1 MPKAKAKAKAK
12 KQTIKNRT
20 VRSGRPTGTSCILST
35 IIRVLYIAPL
45 SILLLER
52 LWIPLEYGNITGYL
66 DVEKTATSRTSKLP
80 LPFLDWNWNEFPPLE
95 KLTES
100 YNWKIMCPAKTELLA
115 DVHVHAPVVSQSQS
129 QSLSE
134 RRIPKIIHQTARSRC
149 VTPAFATITNKW
161 KFPGWSYYFHDD
173 DAMNRLL
180 LRMDFPEF
188 PHLKLILRNCV
199 TNGTLKADLWRYL
212 VLWVYG
218 GVYADFDS
226 APNDFSADTID
237 PTDDGWFV
245 VEQYH
250 ILSQWF
256 MAVSPR
262 HPLMYYAIHH
272 SLLNL
277 LEAEDTQQIG
287 AHLKTGPHALHRAFM
302 DFRKDAGILVDPLG
316 TGKKPVGSGTFSGT
330 HNRTITVV
338 GVGENENEFVQRL
351 AVDPIVRQK
360 AYRTMGMTHFSKY
373 TKPNAKKS
381 GHTCLDAMLNDLTAA
396 IDSS

>member
-1 MPKAKAKAKAK
+1 
-12 KQTIKNRT
+12 
-20 VRSGRPTGTSCILST
+20 
-35 IIRVLYIAPL
+35 VLYIAPL

-52 LWIPLEYGNITGYL
+52 LWMPLEYGNITGYL
-66 DVEKTATSRTSKLP
+66 DVEETATSRTSKLP
-80 LPFLDWNWNEFPPLE
+80 FLDLKKFPPLE
-95 KLTES
+95 KLTGS
-100 YNWKIMCPAKTELLA
+100 YSWKMMCPAKTELLA
-115 DVHVHAPVVSQSQS
+115 DVHAPVS

-173 DAMNRLL
+173 DALDRLL
-180 LRMDFPEF
+180 HMDFPEF
-188 PHLKLILRNCV
+188 PHLRVILRNCV

-226 APNDFSADTID
+226 APNEFSADTID

-316 TGKKPVGSGTFSGT
+316 TGFKPVWSGRFAGT

-360 AYRTMGMTHFSKY
+360 AYRAMGMTHFSKY

-381 GHTCLDAMLNDLTAA
+381 GHTCLDAMLNDVTAA
-396 IDSS
+396 IDS